1 MHDRFATLFSIVRN
15 SIAFIQS
22 NLYVEFKLII
32 DKILYSYSYVYL
44 QTYVNK
50 SFIFAINFLFFLN
63 NLEHP
68 GSMKSL
74 DYSIVPSAKEFFF
87 RKFNLKYHVLKIRS
101 QTCLFIFWE
110 GLGSVES
117 EVSYISIIRD
127 PDHVKN

>member
-1 MHDRFATLFSIVRN
+1 MLSL
-15 SIAFIQS
+15 
-22 NLYVEFKLII
+22 NLSLI
-32 DKILYSYSYVYL
+32 ILYSYSYVYL

-50 SFIFAINFLFFLN
+50 SFIFAIKFFLN

-68 GSMKSL
+68 GSMEGL
-74 DYSIVPSAKEFFF
+74 EYSIVPSAKEFFF

-110 GLGSVES
+110 ELGSVES